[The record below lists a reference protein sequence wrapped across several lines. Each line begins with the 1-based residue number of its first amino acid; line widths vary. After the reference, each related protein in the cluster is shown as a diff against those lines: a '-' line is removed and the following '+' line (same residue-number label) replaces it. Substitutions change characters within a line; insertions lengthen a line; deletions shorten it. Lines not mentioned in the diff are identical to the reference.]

1 MIEITSKKK
10 YREFGL
16 ILGIFIP
23 IIFGYFIPQL
33 KNARFNYGTLYL
45 GISLIIIGLINPL
58 LLKYPYKIWNKFGYI
73 LGWINS
79 RIILTLLFFAVLLPI
94 SLFMKITGYDPLKRK
109 ERKANFS
116 YRENKVG
123 YRVIL
128 DRIF

>member
-1 MIEITSKKK
+1 MNEISSKKK
-10 YREFGL
+10 FKEFGL

-23 IIFGYFIPQL
+23 IVFGYLIPHF
-33 KNARFNYGTLYL
+33 KNTSFHYWTLYL
-45 GISLIIIGLINPL
+45 GILLIIIGYIYPL
-58 LLKYPYKIWNKFGYI
+58 LLKYPYIIWIKFGYV

-79 RIILTLLFFAVLLPI
+79 RIILTLLFFVVLLPI
-94 SLFMKITGYDPLKRK
+94 SLLMKITGYDPLKRK
-109 ERKANFS
+109 GRKANLS